1 MRYARPLIWLL
12 SFLVLSGCLSRRDS
26 LAPIITIYDP
36 PNGATQGLESP
47 IVSGYAMD
55 DNGILSIK
63 VDNVDLL
70 SDSNYQN
77 QKGKKLVQFFFR
89 IQSQSG
95 EFAAN
100 VTAEDSSGNIT
111 VLPYRLKV
119 DTQVPTL
126 EATAVRISDSR
137 LRVSGVARD
146 NDAVKTIIVEGL
158 SVPFL
163 ASAEQS
169 FNVDVTTSSGATI
182 VVEDRAGNKMSQVVN
197 P

>member
-1 MRYARPLIWLL
+1 MRYIRPYSWLL
-12 SFLVLSGCLSRRDS
+12 SLFLLSSCLSRRDS

-70 SDSNYQN
+70 SDPNYQS

-89 IQSQSG
+89 IQPQSG
-95 EFAAN
+95 EFAAS

-111 VLPYRLKV
+111 VLPYKLKV
-119 DTQVPTL
+119 DTQAPTL

-146 NDAVKTIIVEGL
+146 NDAVKYIIVEGN
-158 SVPFL
+158 SIPFL

-169 FNVDVTTSSGATI
+169 FNVDVTASSGATVI
-182 VVEDRAGNKMSQVVN
+182 VEDRAGNKISQAVT